1 MPADLTRLAAD
12 LASRADDLLAD
23 ARNRTDARTCLR
35 ELVESEYAALSAP
48 ERAAVIDGVMR
59 LLEEEDFFGIEFVGD
74 PFAETGS
81 DDD

>member
-1 MPADLTRLAAD
+1 MHADLARLAAD

-35 ELVESEYAALSAP
+35 EFVESEYAALSDP

-59 LLEEEDFFGIEFVGD
+59 LLEDEDFFGIEFVGD
-74 PFAETGS
+74 PFSETES
-81 DDD
+81 ERD